1 MSKRVHT
8 WELSDSDAESDSE
21 CIPKHSYTNLFEK
34 DGKTLRAPQINEPSK
49 NHGAQS
55 NEIVILEEEE
65 KDDTSSHTNEA
76 LQLQPPKRSEPNT
89 PSPGKKRRTREE
101 IDADRAKAEERKAER
116 ERAKQERER
125 KKEEKRQEQQKR
137 KEAAE
142 RLKSYRPENYVK
154 CLTVR
159 IHPGEFLECIVS
171 VNCFL

>member
-1 MSKRVHT
+1 MSKRVYT
-8 WELSDSDAESDSE
+8 WELSDSDGASDSE
-21 CIPKHSYTNLFEK
+21 CNPKHSYTNVFEK
-34 DGKTLRAPQINEPSK
+34 AGKTVRAPQINEPSE
-49 NHGAQS
+49 NHTVQS
-55 NEIVILEEEE
+55 NPIVILEEEE
-65 KDDTSSHTNEA
+65 EDDDASSHTNEA
-76 LQLQPPKRSEPNT
+76 LQPPRQAEPNT

-101 IDADRAKAEERKAER
+101 IEADRAKAEERKAER

-159 IHPGEFLECIVS
+159 IHPGKCSL
-171 VNCFL
+171 